1 MRTSETRTTRP
12 FLNCVRRF
20 AAVARKEYD
29 MTRSIAVVV
38 VPAFLFIAAGAAA
51 LQSSQQFPMMDAV
64 AQKVIQKYQN
74 ASCADLMM
82 KKTTT
87 PTDEQAQKRV
97 QAIEAMRDNPAMR
110 QAFIDKVAAP
120 IANKL
125 FDCGMIP

>member
-1 MRTSETRTTRP
+1 
-12 FLNCVRRF
+12 VRRL

-51 LQSSQQFPMMDAV
+51 LQSSQQYPMMDAV

-74 ASCADLMM
+74 ASCTDLMV
-82 KKTTT
+82 KKTTP
-87 PTDEQAQKRV
+87 PTDEQAQKRA

>member
-1 MRTSETRTTRP
+1 MNR
-12 FLNCVRRF
+12 LL
-20 AAVARKEYD
+20 
-29 MTRSIAVVV
+29 AVVV
-38 VPAFLFIAAGAAA
+38 VLVFVSVAAA
-51 LQSSQQFPMMDAV
+51 ITAQQSPTPVMDAI

-87 PTDEQAQKRV
+87 PTDEQAQKRAQAV
-97 QAIEAMRDNPAMR
+97 QMMRDNPGMR
-110 QAFIDKVAAP
+110 QAFIDRVAAP

>member
-1 MRTSETRTTRP
+1 MNR
-12 FLNCVRRF
+12 LL
-20 AAVARKEYD
+20 
-29 MTRSIAVVV
+29 AVVV
-38 VPAFLFIAAGAAA
+38 VLLSVSVAAVVTTAQQSAPA
-51 LQSSQQFPMMDAV
+51 PVMDAV

-74 ASCADLMM
+74 ASCADLMA

-87 PTDEQAQKRV
+87 PTGEQDQKRAQV
-97 QAIEAMRDNPAMR
+97 LQMLRDNPGMR

>member
-1 MRTSETRTTRP
+1 VRDPYDETV
-12 FLNCVRRF
+12 LNCVRRL

-29 MTRSIAVVV
+29 MARSIAVVV

-51 LQSSQQFPMMDAV
+51 LHSSQQYPMMDAI

-74 ASCADLMM
+74 ASCTELMA
-82 KKTTT
+82 KKTTP
-87 PTDEQAQKRV
+87 PTDEQAQKRA
-97 QAIEAMRDNPAMR
+97 QAIEAMRDNPGMR

-120 IANKL
+120 IANKM

>member
-1 MRTSETRTTRP
+1 
-12 FLNCVRRF
+12 VRRL

-29 MTRSIAVVV
+29 MARSIAVVV

-51 LQSSQQFPMMDAV
+51 LQSSQQYPMMDAV

-74 ASCADLMM
+74 ASCTDLMV
-82 KKTTT
+82 KKTTP
-87 PTDEQAQKRV
+87 PTDEQAQKRA